1 VSHTRDPLKGSSYH
15 PIGNGQAVCGD
26 WTRWVLGLQSSPC
39 NPVKKQRGALRFEE
53 HLSGAAHKGMA
64 RGQVWLNGRPL

>member
-1 VSHTRDPLKGSSYH
+1 
-15 PIGNGQAVCGD
+15 VCGD